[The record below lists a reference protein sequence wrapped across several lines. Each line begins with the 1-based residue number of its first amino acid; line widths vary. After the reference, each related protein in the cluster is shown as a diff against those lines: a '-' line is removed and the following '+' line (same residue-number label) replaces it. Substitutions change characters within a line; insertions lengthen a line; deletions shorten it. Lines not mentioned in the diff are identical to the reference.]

1 MPVVLWLRMMQYA
14 LRLSGR
20 AMVRRWPWLLA
31 APAVSLLLTLLQ
43 GPVSMLGV
51 AGGFVMGLVYAAAGS
66 LLLYVGRGI
75 IEQRR
80 MDADDLTRG
89 AGAFL
94 GEVMNVLFV
103 VWVVALVGRVVP
115 MLPAVMTAALVVLPV
130 FETVALTP
138 GAPMVR
144 PLMVGLLTVGGSGG
158 HRALRAGADRRRRA
172 RDHPRGPWAGGRAGS
187 CPLARAARC
196 PS

>member
-1 MPVVLWLRMMQYA
+1 MALRLWLAMMAYA
-14 LRLSGR
+14 LKLSGR
-20 AMVRRWPWLLA
+20 AVVRRWPWLFV
-31 APAVSLLLTLLQ
+31 APAVSLLLTLLA

-94 GEVMNVLFV
+94 GDVMNVLFV
-103 VWVVALVGRVVP
+103 VWIVSMLSRVIPPLSMIVTVALV
-115 MLPAVMTAALVVLPV
+115 ALPV
-130 FETVALTP
+130 FETVALTS
-138 GAPMVR
+138 
-144 PLMVGLLTVGGSGG
+144 VGGFQSFGQLP
-158 HRALRAGADRRRRA
+158 LRLYGIA
-172 RDHPRGPWAGGRAGS
+172 
-187 CPLARAARC
+187 
-196 PS
+196 